1 MAPRILII
9 DDEEG
14 MCWALERTLSQ
25 EGYETIPV
33 TGWLEGLLTIRGEQI
48 DLVLLDISIPDMDAL
63 TVLERIQKAKPDLPV
78 LIMTG
83 HKTIPVAVEA
93 VQRGA
98 RGYLT
103 KPFSINNLKM
113 VVKKVLSADYYPL
126 SREAIYR

>member
-1 MAPRILII
+1 
-9 DDEEG
+9 
-14 MCWALERTLSQ
+14 MCWALERTLNQ
-25 EGYETIPV
+25 EGYETVPV
-33 TGWLEGLLTIRGEQI
+33 TGWLEGLLIIRGERI

-83 HKTIPVAVEA
+83 HKNVSVAVEA

-103 KPFSINNLKM
+103 KPFSINNLKT
-113 VVKKVLSADYYPL
+113 VVKKVLSSDYYPL